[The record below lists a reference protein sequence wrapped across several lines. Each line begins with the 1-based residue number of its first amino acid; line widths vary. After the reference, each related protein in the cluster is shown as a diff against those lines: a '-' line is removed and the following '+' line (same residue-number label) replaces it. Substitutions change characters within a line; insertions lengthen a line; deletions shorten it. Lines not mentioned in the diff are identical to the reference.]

1 MRRFA
6 WRWLVLCS
14 LVVGVAVAGTAAAGV
29 EARPRY
35 GGTLRVAMH
44 AAPASL
50 DPADSTQADS
60 FARHNLTFL
69 LFETLVTA
77 GAGGRLHPG
86 LASSWQASSGA
97 TLENQRWQFQL
108 RRKVKFHDQTA
119 LTAELVAASLRVANP
134 GWKIVTET
142 DSVVIELE
150 AADPELPAELALPRN
165 AIVKRTA
172 DGKLSG
178 TGPFHIS
185 DWQPG
190 KKLIL
195 AASEDYWKGRPYLDA
210 IEIEMGRSFHDQ
222 LIALELGRTDLVEVA
237 AEQSHRVAMEGRPVA
252 ASEPVELI
260 ALLFAHDAQ
269 TPVEKSLRDALAL
282 SLDRG
287 SIRSVLLQGTG
298 QPAGGIL
305 PDWMTGYG
313 FVFPADADLARAR
326 HEREEVKSAPAWTI
340 GYDPG
345 DSISHLLAER
355 IALNARDAGLTLQ
368 PTTAATADLRVARIP
383 LASNDPWI
391 ALSEVAAAAGLVR
404 PGARGESVEELYA
417 AEQSILATQRIIPLV
432 HLPATYAASASLRNW
447 RPSLDGS
454 WDLADIW
461 LEPGTGIQ

>member
-1 MRRFA
+1 MKLCA
-6 WRWLVLCS
+6 WQWLVISS
-14 LVVGVAVAGTAAAGV
+14 LVAGVAAAGIV
-29 EARPRY
+29 AAGAETRPQY

-60 FARHNLTFL
+60 FARRNLTFL
-69 LFETLVTA
+69 IFETLVA
-77 GAGGRLHPG
+77 ADAGGRLHPG
-86 LASSWQASSGA
+86 LASSWHASSGP
-97 TLENQRWQFQL
+97 TLDNQRWQFQL
-108 RRKVKFHDQTA
+108 RRQVKFHDGTA

-134 GWKIVTET
+134 GWKIMSEI

-190 KKLIL
+190 KKLVL
-195 AASEDYWKGRPYLDA
+195 AAAEDYWKGRPYLDT
-210 IEIEMGRSFHDQ
+210 IEIEMGRSLHDQ
-222 LIALELGRTDLVEVA
+222 LIALELGRTELVEVA
-237 AEQSHRVAMEGRPVA
+237 AEQSHRVTMEGRPVA

-269 TPVEKSLRDALAL
+269 TPAEKSLRDALAL
-282 SLDRG
+282 SVDRG

-298 QPAGGIL
+298 QPAGSIL
-305 PDWMTGYG
+305 PNWMTGYG

-326 HEREEVKSAPAWTI
+326 HEREEAKVASVWTI

-355 IALNARDAGLTLQ
+355 IALNARDAGLILQ
-368 PTTAATADLRVARIP
+368 PTTAVTADMRVARIP
-383 LASNDPWI
+383 LVASDPWI
-391 ALSEVAAAAGLVR
+391 TLREVATSAGLAR
-404 PGARGESVEELYA
+404 PAADGGSVEELYG
-417 AEQSILATQRIIPLV
+417 AEQTILATQRIIPLF
-432 HLPATYAASASLRNW
+432 HLPVTYAASASLHDW
-447 RPSLDGS
+447 KPGLDGS
-454 WDLADIW
+454 WDLADVW
-461 LEPGTGIQ
+461 LGSGNGIQ

>member
-1 MRRFA
+1 MKRFA
-6 WRWLVLCS
+6 WRWVVISS
-14 LVVGVAVAGTAAAGV
+14 LVAGAAIGTKAAGA
-29 EARPRY
+29 EMRPQY

-60 FARHNLTFL
+60 FARRNLTFL
-69 LFETLVTA
+69 IFETLVMA
-77 GAGGRLHPG
+77 DAGGRLHPG
-86 LASSWQASSGA
+86 LAASWQASSGP

-108 RRKVKFHDQTA
+108 RRQVKFHDGTA

-134 GWKIVTET
+134 GWKIVSET

-150 AADPELPAELALPRN
+150 AADPDLPAELALPLN

-178 TGPFHIS
+178 TGPFRIS

-190 KKLIL
+190 KKLVL
-195 AASEDYWKGRPYLDA
+195 AAAEDYWKGRPYLDA

-222 LIALELGRTDLVEVA
+222 LIALELSRTDLVEVA

-269 TPVEKSLRDALAL
+269 IPAEKSLRDALAL
-282 SLDRG
+282 SVDRG
-287 SIRSVLLQGTG
+287 SIRSVLLQGAG
-298 QPAGGIL
+298 QSAGSIL

-313 FVFPADADLARAR
+313 FVFPADADLVRAR
-326 HEREEVKSAPAWTI
+326 HEREEVRVASVWTI

-383 LASNDPWI
+383 LVASDPWI
-391 ALSEVAAAAGLVR
+391 ALREVAASAGLVR
-404 PGARGESVEELYA
+404 PAADGRSVEELYA
-417 AEQSILATQRIIPLV
+417 AEQTALATQRIIPLF
-432 HLPATYAASASLRNW
+432 HLPVTYAASVSLHDW
-447 RPSLDGS
+447 KPSVDGS
-454 WDLADIW
+454 WNLADVW
-461 LEPGTGIQ
+461 LGSGNGIQ